1 MALAEYVE
9 GQKSAQPAASPTAST
24 AKLRKKVFLQFGV
37 MIALGLGLAS
47 WYVGYRVLTARA
59 AQPPVPIAVVKA
71 VVAPELKPIVVV
83 APPPTPLPVEAKPVE
98 LPAPVAPVVAVA
110 KPVDAKTETPRLLPA
125 PIHQQSE
132 TRPFSRRDASPRA
145 GEKYLQ
151 IAAYGPR
158 ALDGYLKTL
167 ERQGLHPLVAPGP
180 ADNVYRI
187 LIGPFASSAE
197 LEEARTLMKA
207 SGVDPILRAY

>member
-1 MALAEYVE
+1 MALAEYLE
-9 GQKSAQPAASPTAST
+9 GQKSVQTAASPTGSAG
-24 AKLRKKVFLQFGV
+24 KLRKRVFVQFGV
-37 MIALGLGLAS
+37 MIALGLGLAG
-47 WYVGYRVLTARA
+47 WYVGYRVFTARA
-59 AQPPVPIAVVKA
+59 AQPPA
-71 VVAPELKPIVVV
+71 PIVVV
-83 APPPTPLPVEAKPVE
+83 KPIPVVAPLPVEAKPVE
-98 LPAPVAPVVAVA
+98 LPAPVAPVVPVA
-110 KPVDAKTETPRLLPA
+110 KPVVAKTETPR
-125 PIHQQSE
+125 
-132 TRPFSRRDASPRA
+132 RPFSRRDASPRA

-187 LIGPFASSAE
+187 LIGPFASPAE